1 MSSDVVGSRCQEVG
15 MRGNGV
21 VSIAFC
27 APEGISLGVHVPVHE
42 IRGVGVKRN
51 GRWAGSSKE
60 PLGKMHIS
68 TRAHMQAADNQYVIL
83 RGLANRN

>member
-42 IRGVGVKRN
+42 IRRVGVKRK
-51 GRWAGSSKE
+51 AGCVHAVWPSSVYSGVE
-60 PLGKMHIS
+60 
-68 TRAHMQAADNQYVIL
+68 
-83 RGLANRN
+83 RGIAKSR

>member
-60 PLGKMHIS
+60 PLDKYIYQH
-68 TRAHMQAADNQYVIL
+68 AHTCRQRIINM
-83 RGLANRN
+83 

>member
-21 VSIAFC
+21 VSIAFY

-42 IRGVGVKRN
+42 IRGVGVKRKQVVCMRF
-51 GRWAGSSKE
+51 GQTVY
-60 PLGKMHIS
+60 I
-68 TRAHMQAADNQYVIL
+68 RAL
-83 RGLANRN
+83 SGE